1 MVKHWQPNVLS
12 ARIAEKKLL
21 DSYNLLDEHSTW
33 DRKLNDVKWNQALM
47 PSEFLLLS
55 MIEQQLGTSADR
67 KSKQAL
73 EKLPKKTRLFCWGM

>member
-12 ARIAEKKLL
+12 ARIAEKTIGFLQFAWWTFHMRQ
-21 DSYNLLDEHSTW
+21 E
-33 DRKLNDVKWNQALM
+33 NDVKWNQALM